1 MPRFPGRDSGT
12 GVLDKGP
19 QGQCPRAGSPQGG
32 CAPLGHPLM
41 PLSLHFPNQGGP
53 CRLLPL
59 GVCDSAGLQLDV
71 SFSPAQSL
79 GTNHQPALV
88 PFLATPSY
96 SCGGAAPQL
105 PPSPAVSTSHHL
117 SRFGFSA
124 EFALPK
130 QEGLRRD
137 RVGWGGGGG
146 GVGGPWARRL
156 GPTLARGGGFIHQL
170 GKVCLLLLSR

>member
-1 MPRFPGRDSGT
+1 MHRNLKVSLLKLRNNCWCHDFVKSGDQMPRFPGRDSGT

-59 GVCDSAGLQLDV
+59 GVYDSAGLQLDM

-79 GTNHQPALV
+79 GTNPPACPRPLPGHTLV
-88 PFLATPSY
+88 QLWGCSPPAASLPSCVY
-96 SCGGAAPQL
+96 L
-105 PPSPAVSTSHHL
+105 PSPVPIWV
-117 SRFGFSA
+117 FS
-124 EFALPK
+124 
-130 QEGLRRD
+130 
-137 RVGWGGGGG
+137 
-146 GVGGPWARRL
+146 
-156 GPTLARGGGFIHQL
+156 
-170 GKVCLLLLSR
+170 